1 MRRRLPLGVLL
12 SVLAFLAVAAGVW
25 GLSQILVR
33 SLLLE
38 PETDGASRA
47 VGVLRIQGG
56 IFDARGTVGALER
69 LAKRPEVKAVL
80 IRIESPGGAVAPTQ
94 EIYEEVLRLRRSGL
108 KVVASMG
115 GVAASGGYYVAAAAD
130 KIYANPGTITGS
142 IGVVMVLPNV
152 ERVLGAVGLQV
163 NVIKSG
169 PGKDVASP
177 FRAMTDRDREIL
189 QRVVDDTYSQFVRA
203 VAEGRK
209 MPGEKVRELADGSI
223 FSGERAKELGLVDA
237 LGTERDAV
245 MEAARLGGIPGE
257 PRLIEMRPETGF
269 WGLLSGMA
277 RSWTGWLG
285 VDGTRF
291 LGDAP
296 AVLEYMWRLS

>member
-56 IFDARGTVGALER
+56 IFDARGTVRALER
-69 LAKRPEVKAVL
+69 LTKRPEVKAVL

-209 MPGEKVRELADGSI
+209 MPGERVHGGGAAGWHPRRAQAHRNEARDRLLGPA
-223 FSGERAKELGLVDA
+223 ERHGPLVDGVVRSGRGA
-237 LGTERDAV
+237 LFGGRPGRARV
-245 MEAARLGGIPGE
+245 HVEAFVSVAAGE
-257 PRLIEMRPETGF
+257 PR
-269 WGLLSGMA
+269 
-277 RSWTGWLG
+277 G
-285 VDGTRF
+285 V
-291 LGDAP
+291 
-296 AVLEYMWRLS
+296 